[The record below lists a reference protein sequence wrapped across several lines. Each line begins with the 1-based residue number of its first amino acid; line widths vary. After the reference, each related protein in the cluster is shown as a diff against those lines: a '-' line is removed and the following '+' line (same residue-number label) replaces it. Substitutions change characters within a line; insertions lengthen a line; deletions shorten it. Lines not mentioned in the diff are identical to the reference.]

1 MKLLLRLTGIFA
13 ALFMLTFGCGAQFA
27 ADELYGAIPEEAAS
41 QLEESG
47 ITPAGGV
54 QELSPGDILGY
65 LAGLVT
71 ENAAKPLKMFG
82 TLLAVIML
90 SALFSGMSDAAGA
103 ARTRIYPLVTSAASA
118 VIVSLYLS
126 DIINTASSAFG
137 AAADMMLVYLPV
149 VGGVT
154 AMGGHTASAAIFTSV
169 TLTAIQLL
177 ARIASSVIIPLTG
190 CIIGITAAGS
200 AGSDL
205 ALDRLAEGIKKLVI
219 WGLGLIMTLFLGIL
233 SVQTMITASSDNAAL
248 RTLKFTVSSA
258 VPIVGGAV
266 SEALSTVSGS
276 ISLLRTSIGGFG
288 IAAGAVILA
297 PAVVTALCYRFFLF
311 AAGVVSDIF
320 GCAETGKMIKSGENV
335 MAVVIAVLSCF
346 FVFITVST
354 AILLTFCRS

>member
-1 MKLLLRLTGIFA
+1 MKGLLRLA
-13 ALFMLTFGCGAQFA
+13 AAIAAILLLTFPCCAQFA
-27 ADELYGAIPEEAAS
+27 ADELYGAIPEDAVS

-47 ITPAGGV
+47 ITPSGGV
-54 QELSPGDILGY
+54 QQLTPADVFGY
-65 LAGLVT
+65 LAGLVG

-90 SALFSGMSDAAGA
+90 SALFSGISDTAGA
-103 ARTRIYPLVTSAASA
+103 AKTKVYPLVTSAAAA

-126 DIINTASSAFG
+126 DIINTATAAFG
-137 AAADMMLVYLPV
+137 AAADMMLVYIPV
-149 VGGVT
+149 VSGVT

-200 AGSDL
+200 VSSDL
-205 ALDRLAEGIKKLVI
+205 ALDRLGEGMKKLVI

-233 SVQTMITASSDNAAL
+233 SIQTMITASSDNAAL
-248 RTLKFTVSSA
+248 KTLKFTVSST

-311 AAGVVSDIF
+311 AAGVISDIF
-320 GCAETGKMIKSGENV
+320 GCAETGRMIKSGENV
-335 MAVVIAVLSCF
+335 MSVVIAVLTCF